1 MYLWLPLYLN
11 DHLGYPPLTAGL
23 LSTSFDIGGVFGG
36 PILGCLSDSRGTT
49 LSWVFKA
56 SLCVCFSLA
65 IITMFNPKNV
75 LILGM
80 FVSDCYSRVFIL
92 KVYQVL
98 TTIQLLSFHSFGLG
112 LCLMLI
118 GFGNCGSD
126 SILTG
131 PVSTNLGE
139 RSGRDLGAGVTA
151 LINGVSSIGGIIEG
165 SFIHFSSSSCKFS
178 YNMSWLKATLQSEF

>member
-1 MYLWLPLYLN
+1 MTYISAMYLWLPLYLN

-80 FVSDCYSRVFIL
+80 FVSDCYSHVFIFL
-92 KVYQVL
+92 ANIK
-98 TTIQLLSFHSFGLG
+98 S
-112 LCLMLI
+112 
-118 GFGNCGSD
+118 
-126 SILTG
+126 
-131 PVSTNLGE
+131 
-139 RSGRDLGAGVTA
+139 
-151 LINGVSSIGGIIEG
+151 
-165 SFIHFSSSSCKFS
+165 
-178 YNMSWLKATLQSEF
+178 

>member
-1 MYLWLPLYLN
+1 MIVINQDKTKISAMYLWLPLYLN

-80 FVSDCYSRVFIL
+80 FVSDCYSHVFIL
-92 KVYQVL
+92 SSL
-98 TTIQLLSFHSFGLG
+98 NHHS
-112 LCLMLI
+112 
-118 GFGNCGSD
+118 
-126 SILTG
+126 
-131 PVSTNLGE
+131 
-139 RSGRDLGAGVTA
+139 
-151 LINGVSSIGGIIEG
+151 IIEF
-165 SFIHFSSSSCKFS
+165 SFIWFRA
-178 YNMSWLKATLQSEF
+178 MSNADWIWQLWVRFNFNWTCIYQFG